1 MAAEQPLATDQPT
14 VIGEDHLTR
23 KNREACR
30 AYYYADPKH
39 KQQAKRRVL
48 LSGIARRGRVASE
61 TTLAAMNIDV
71 HDVIVAARK
80 YIASNP
86 EAPAR
91 RVADL
96 RILVANML

>member
-1 MAAEQPLATDQPT
+1 MATEQPPATEQPT
-14 VIGEDHLTR
+14 VIGEDHLAR

-39 KQQAKRRVL
+39 KQQAKRRVV
-48 LSGIARRGRVASE
+48 LSGIARKGRLCSQATLVA
-61 TTLAAMNIDV
+61 LQIDV

-80 YIASNP
+80 YIESNP

-91 RVADL
+91 RVAGL